1 MTHPHTRPKRLRR
14 CQLSVPGSSEKMMTK
29 AAAMEVDYVFLDLE
43 DAVAPQ
49 EKRPAR
55 KKIVDAINNLD
66 WGNKTVCVRINDL
79 TTEYAYEDI
88 IEVIEGAGERLDLIM
103 LTKCMGPDDITF
115 CDKLISMMEKKLK
128 LKKTIGL
135 ETLIEEVEAMQRV
148 DEIAAASPR
157 LEALIFGMG
166 DYSASQGVSTKD
178 IGGESGYPGDV
189 WHYQRQKMTIAAR
202 VNKIDSVDGPFANFK
217 APDVFREECRR
228 SMILGMVGKWA
239 IHPSQVEIA
248 QEVFSPLPE
257 DVDRARRMKTAFEEA
272 IANGHG
278 AAQFEGRMI
287 DIASMRIVDNIVTKA
302 DMIGM

>member
-1 MTHPHTRPKRLRR
+1 MSQRPQRLRR

-29 AAAMEVDYVFLDLE
+29 AAGLDVDYVFLDLE

-55 KKIVDAINNLD
+55 KKIIDALNNLD
-66 WGNKTVCVRINDL
+66 FGKSTRCVRINDL
-79 TTEYAYEDI
+79 TTEYGAEDI
-88 IEVIEGAGERLDLIM
+88 IEIMEGAGENLDVIM
-103 LTKCMGPDDITF
+103 LTKCLGPDDITF
-115 CDKLISMMEKKLK
+115 CDKLMSQMEKKLK
-128 LKKTIGL
+128 LTKTIGL

-178 IGGESGYPGDV
+178 IGGESGYPGDI
-189 WHYQRQKMTIAAR
+189 WHYQRQRMTIAAR
-202 VNKIDSVDGPFANFK
+202 VNRIDAVDGPFANFSN
-217 APDVFREECRR
+217 PDAFREECRR

-239 IHPSQVEIA
+239 IHPSQVAVA
-248 QEVFSPLPE
+248 QEVFSPKPDE
-257 DVDRARRMKTAFEEA
+257 VDRARRMKTAFEEA
-272 IANGHG
+272 VAQGLG
-278 AAQFEGRMI
+278 AAQFEGSMI
-287 DIASMRIVDNIVTKA
+287 DIASMRIVERIVTRA

>member
-1 MTHPHTRPKRLRR
+1 MTDRPRRLRR

-29 AAAMEVDYVFLDLE
+29 AAGMEVDYVFLDLE

-55 KKIVDAINNLD
+55 KKIVDALNNLD
-66 WGNKTVCVRINDL
+66 FGGSTRCVRINDL
-79 TTEYAYEDI
+79 TTEYAHEDI
-88 IEVIEGAGERLDLIM
+88 IEVVEGAGDNLDCIM
-103 LTKCMGPDDITF
+103 LTKCLGPDDITF
-115 CDKLISMMEKKLK
+115 CDKLLSMLETKLK
-128 LKKTIGL
+128 LRKRIGL

-166 DYSASQGVSTKD
+166 DYSASQGVSVKD
-178 IGGESGYPGDV
+178 IGGESGYPGDI

-202 VNKIDSVDGPFANFK
+202 VNRIDAVDGPFADFGS
-217 APDVFREECRR
+217 PEVYREECRR
-228 SMILGMVGKWA
+228 AMILGMVGKWA
-239 IHPSQVEIA
+239 IHPSQVQIA
-248 QEVFSPLPE
+248 QEMFSPTTE
-257 DVDRARRMKTAFEEA
+257 DVERARAMKAAFEAALARGE
-272 IANGHG
+272 G

-287 DIASMRIVDNIVTKA
+287 DIASMRIVDRIVDKA

>member
-1 MTHPHTRPKRLRR
+1 MTDRPKRLRR

-29 AAAMEVDYVFLDLE
+29 AAGLDVDYVFLDLE

-55 KKIVDAINNLD
+55 KKIIDALNNLD
-66 WGNKTVCVRINDL
+66 FGKTTRCVRINDL
-79 TTEYAYEDI
+79 TTEYAAEDI
-88 IEVIEGAGERLDLIM
+88 MEIMEGAGENLDVIM

-115 CDKLISMMEKKLK
+115 CDKLMSQMEKKLK
-128 LKKTIGL
+128 MTKKIGL

-178 IGGESGYPGDV
+178 IGGESGYPGDI

-202 VNKIDSVDGPFANFK
+202 VNKIDAIDGPFANFSN
-217 APDVFREECRR
+217 PDAFREECRR

-239 IHPSQVEIA
+239 IHPSQVAVA
-248 QEVFSPLPE
+248 QEVFSPTQDE
-257 DVDRARRMKTAFEEA
+257 VDRARRMRAAFDEA
-272 IANGHG
+272 VSQGLG
-278 AAQFEGRMI
+278 AAQFEGSMI
-287 DIASMRIVDNIVTKA
+287 DIASMRIVDRVVDRAN
-302 DMIGM
+302 MIGM

>member
-1 MTHPHTRPKRLRR
+1 MTDRPKRLRR

-29 AAAMEVDYVFLDLE
+29 AAGLDVDYVFLDLE

-55 KKIVDAINNLD
+55 KKIIDALNNLD
-66 WGNKTVCVRINDL
+66 FGKTTRCVRINDL
-79 TTEYAYEDI
+79 TTEYAAEDI
-88 IEVIEGAGERLDLIM
+88 MEIMEGAGENLDVIM

-115 CDKLISMMEKKLK
+115 CDKLMSQMEKKLK
-128 LKKTIGL
+128 MTKKIGL

-178 IGGESGYPGDV
+178 IGGESGYPGDI

-202 VNKIDSVDGPFANFK
+202 VNKIDAIDGPFANFSN
-217 APDVFREECRR
+217 PDAFREECRR

-248 QEVFSPLPE
+248 QEVFSPKPE
-257 DVDRARRMKTAFEEA
+257 DVDRARRMRAAFDAA
-272 IANGHG
+272 IARGEG

-287 DIASMRIVDNIVTKA
+287 DIASMRIVDRITERA
-302 DMIGM
+302 DLIGM